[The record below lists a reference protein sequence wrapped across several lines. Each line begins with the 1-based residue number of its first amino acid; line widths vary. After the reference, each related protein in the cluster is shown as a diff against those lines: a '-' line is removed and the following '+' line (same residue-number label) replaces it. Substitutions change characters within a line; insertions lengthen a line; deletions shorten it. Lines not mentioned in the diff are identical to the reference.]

1 MITIS
6 LRKAAKQGEWLMLVS
21 DGNNR
26 PIMQSGAHSPREA
39 ARWLLIRANKLAD
52 EIEEQLVELGFLSEA
67 DCEAALAEDKTV

>member
-6 LRKAAKQGEWLMLVS
+6 HRKDSKGEWTMLVI

-26 PIMQSGAHSPREA
+26 PIMQSGARSPREA

-52 EIEEQLVELGFLSEA
+52 EIEQQLVELGFLSEA
-67 DCEAALAEDKTV
+67 DCEAALAEEKAP